1 MKNGLILF
9 FIILPL
15 SLLNDFIFDREN
27 PLLSTL
33 EVILPPIIFL
43 ILIKRNMSSFS
54 LETFFKEILKF
65 TIITSF
71 FYAIWIGFYQYLI
84 TQFFKPEILE
94 AQLELIKSTAFFG
107 KNFTEEELATQFEM
121 YKSPI
126 YWIFSALFLYS
137 VLFSI
142 IGLIFGYLYKSKVKQ
157 Q

>member
-1 MKNGLILF
+1 
-9 FIILPL
+9 
-15 SLLNDFIFDREN
+15 
-27 PLLSTL
+27 
-33 EVILPPIIFL
+33 
-43 ILIKRNMSSFS
+43 MSSFS